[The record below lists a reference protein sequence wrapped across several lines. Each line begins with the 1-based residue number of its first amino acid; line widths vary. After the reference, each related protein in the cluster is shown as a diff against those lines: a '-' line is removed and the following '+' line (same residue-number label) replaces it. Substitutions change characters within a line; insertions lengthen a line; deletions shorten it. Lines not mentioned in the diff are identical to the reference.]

1 MTLFNS
7 KIIAVIASFI
17 GGISVAKAETP
28 PTVFAAASL
37 TAALDEIAQSKK
49 IKPQFSFASSGALA
63 RQIASGA
70 PADIF
75 ISANIKWADWLKT
88 TTSDIIVNEKTFLSN
103 SLAVVSYQPQTQ
115 TIKKLFQNE
124 NDFFVAIGDP
134 THTPAGIYAKQSLEY
149 LNLWKELTNKL
160 APSSNV
166 RAALYL
172 VQSGAADYGIVYK
185 SDALNAQNIHLVDIL
200 PKNSHEPILYQ
211 ALLLKQDNQIN
222 AKATSLF
229 DNLSDTDAITIWKK
243 FGFQPLKN

>member
-1 MTLFNS
+1 M
-7 KIIAVIASFI
+7 
-17 GGISVAKAETP
+17 AKAETP

-75 ISANIKWADWLKT
+75 ISANTKWADWLKT
-88 TTSDIIVNEKTFLSN
+88 AISDIIVNEKTFLSN
-103 SLAVVSYQPQTQ
+103 SLVVVSYRPQTQ
-115 TIKKLFQNE
+115 TIKELFQRD
-124 NDFFVAIGDP
+124 NDFFVTIGDP

-149 LNLWKELTNKL
+149 LNLWEGLADKL

-185 SDALNAQNIHLVDIL
+185 SDALNAQNIHQVDVL
-200 PKNSHEPILYQ
+200 PQNSHEPILYQ
-211 ALLLKQDNQIN
+211 ALLLTQENQIN
-222 AKATSLF
+222 SEAKSLF
-229 DNLSDTDAITIWKK
+229 DNLSDTDAIRTWKK
-243 FGFQPLKN
+243 YGFQPLQN